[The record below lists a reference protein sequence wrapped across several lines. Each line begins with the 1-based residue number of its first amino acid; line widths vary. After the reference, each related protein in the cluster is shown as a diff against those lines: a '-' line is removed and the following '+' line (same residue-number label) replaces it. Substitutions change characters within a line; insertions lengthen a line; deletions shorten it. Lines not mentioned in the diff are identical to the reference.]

1 MTRVLSI
8 ISYIQLAAHQQRM
21 ESMSDIRS
29 VQSVAELTVERNLIS
44 VQNTFHAN
52 FLLWYYHPVLIFV
65 YLCITSY
72 ISNFLSNASELLRAS
87 PACISGTKSME
98 MKFSVVQ
105 WAERNYIKTDIIWR
119 KNCPSAILYT
129 TNLTCAASG

>member
-1 MTRVLSI
+1 MMTRVLSI

-52 FLLWYYHPVLIFV
+52 FLL
-65 YLCITSY
+65 
-72 ISNFLSNASELLRAS
+72 
-87 PACISGTKSME
+87 
-98 MKFSVVQ
+98 
-105 WAERNYIKTDIIWR
+105 
-119 KNCPSAILYT
+119 
-129 TNLTCAASG
+129 